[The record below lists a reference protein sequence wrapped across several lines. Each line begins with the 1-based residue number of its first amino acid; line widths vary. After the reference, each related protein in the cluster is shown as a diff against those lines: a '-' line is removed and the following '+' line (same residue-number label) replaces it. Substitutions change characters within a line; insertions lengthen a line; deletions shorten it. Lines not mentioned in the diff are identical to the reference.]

1 MLIRTIGC
9 AAYLA
14 LLALPLQAAAPRG
27 EKLACQTGTEDRHA
41 RIAMEVVKDKARR
54 FAYYSK
60 WKPKTCSIDAT
71 RGDAYTKWS
80 DKGNVTTVT
89 MAKGTAVIERLKP
102 GEFRV
107 TFKNVDREF
116 YCGLDG
122 ELNGTVTVWKNKS
135 ECGLE
140 GVMDEES
147 KVQDADAPKEP
158 MPVSAA
164 Q

>member
-1 MLIRTIGC
+1 
-9 AAYLA
+9 
-14 LLALPLQAAAPRG
+14 
-27 EKLACQTGTEDRHA
+27 
-41 RIAMEVVKDKARR
+41 
-54 FAYYSK
+54 
-60 WKPKTCSIDAT
+60 
-71 RGDAYTKWS
+71 
-80 DKGNVTTVT
+80 

-147 KVQDADAPKEP
+147 RVQDADVPKGST
-158 MPVSAA
+158 PVSAA